1 MDVQHVEASRGGLWE
16 RRVKPP
22 GSHSALLMCGCF
34 VCKVWGGKGR
44 PSHDNTSVVLSLVWE
59 FQPGVQFI
67 FYLFLLC
74 VKEKSPRLLRNEVS
88 DNVPE
93 FSGPFFVVL
102 INSFLFFQTLCGVLL
117 PVCPEFD
124 LFVGLSSLPQACG

>member
-1 MDVQHVEASRGGLWE
+1 M
-16 RRVKPP
+16 
-22 GSHSALLMCGCF
+22 
-34 VCKVWGGKGR
+34 
-44 PSHDNTSVVLSLVWE
+44 VLSLVWE
-59 FQPGVQFI
+59 FRPGVQFI

-117 PVCPEFD
+117 PVSHLFCPEFD
-124 LFVGLSSLPQACG
+124 LFYMLSPCFLRACECGQRGLEGHMLIISL